1 SAGNIPNLTFAPNTN
16 VTSQGSFQFQV
27 TDTLANTTSASA
39 ATMTIKIRTTSCR
52 ERLAS
57 AISGTEDHNYSFKIA
72 DFGDADTNDAST
84 DPLASITITTLPTTG
99 TLKRSGSAVT
109 AGQAISAGNIP
120 NLTFVPNTDVTS
132 QGSFQFQV
140 TDTLTNTTSAS
151 AATMT
156 I

>member
-1 SAGNIPNLTFAPNTN
+1 
-16 VTSQGSFQFQV
+16 
-27 TDTLANTTSASA
+27 
-39 ATMTIKIRTTSCR
+39 
-52 ERLAS
+52 
-57 AISGTEDHNYSFKIA
+57 
-72 DFGDADTNDAST
+72 
-84 DPLASITITTLPTTG
+84 
-99 TLKRSGSAVT
+99 AVT

-156 I
+156 INVTPDGGPSALASAITVAENGSYTFSTSDFGYADAADATADPLASITITSLPTARTLKRNGKPGVGRQGNSSASTRNQRNQPDTECRQQSR